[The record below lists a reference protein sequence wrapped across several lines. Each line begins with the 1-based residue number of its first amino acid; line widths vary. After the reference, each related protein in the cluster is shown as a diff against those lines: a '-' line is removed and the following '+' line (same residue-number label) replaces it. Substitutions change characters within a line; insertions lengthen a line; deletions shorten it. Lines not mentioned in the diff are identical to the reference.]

1 MAELAVPAVLEP
13 EQAGQHYA
21 DALQT
26 AVEACA
32 ADTAGQTCF
41 ICMDGNDEEGLVHGC
56 ACRGGAGFA
65 HVSCLARQAQVA
77 VERDDGGPGFARWH
91 TCGLCEQRYHGVVQC
106 ALGWACWRTYLGRS
120 EQAAP
125 RRYAMVHLGS
135 ALCEGGHDED
145 ALSVCE
151 TQLSMLQRDA
161 DASEEEILYVKSN
174 LANSYGGLKRHEEAL
189 GLRRELYARAV
200 ALGYR
205 ADRILHDAL
214 DLAISLT
221 NAGNRTE
228 ARSFIRE
235 QLPKARRALG
245 EEHEIVLRFRSTY
258 AHLISVF
265 TGVTRDDLDEAVTIL
280 AELDP
285 MTRRIYGPAHPFS
298 ATIQSH
304 LKHFGKRLVAFDT
317 VSLRFAVG
325 ARVYCSY
332 IGGRWAPGRVVTLHY
347 HEDDFDPG
355 YFVPYQVQ
363 LDNGECVFAPED
375 SDTYIREWH
384 APGPIAVPSEGDAII
399 TVPQGAGATLDFEST
414 DGRLFSIPVPADL
427 GAGDRFRVTVDSA
440 SNFIFASLLSGVP
453 VMKCGTPVTPF
464 WWQKGR

>member
-1 MAELAVPAVLEP
+1 M
-13 EQAGQHYA
+13 
-21 DALQT
+21 
-26 AVEACA
+26 
-32 ADTAGQTCF
+32 
-41 ICMDGNDEEGLVHGC
+41 
-56 ACRGGAGFA
+56 
-65 HVSCLARQAQVA
+65 
-77 VERDDGGPGFARWH
+77 
-91 TCGLCEQRYHGVVQC
+91 
-106 ALGWACWRTYLGRS
+106 
-120 EQAAP
+120 
-125 RRYAMVHLGS
+125 
-135 ALCEGGHDED
+135 
-145 ALSVCE
+145 CE

-228 ARSFIRE
+228 AKSFIRE

-245 EEHEIVLRFRSTY
+245 EEHEVVLRFRSTY

-304 LKHFGKRLVAFDT
+304 LKHRGRGSWRST
-317 VSLRFAVG
+317 PSPCVSPSARESIAPTSDG
-325 ARVYCSY
+325 ASMM
-332 IGGRWAPGRVVTLHY
+332 GWEEGRVLTHHY
-347 HEDDFDPG
+347 HEDGFDPG
-355 YFVPYQVQ
+355 YFVPYQVE
-363 LDNGECVFAPED
+363 LDNGLCVFRPKIV
-375 SDTYIREWH
+375 TTT
-384 APGPIAVPSEGDAII
+384 SENG
-399 TVPQGAGATLDFEST
+399 T
-414 DGRLFSIPVPADL
+414 RPVRSRCHPK
-427 GAGDRFRVTVDSA
+427 VT
-440 SNFIFASLLSGVP
+440 
-453 VMKCGTPVTPF
+453 
-464 WWQKGR
+464 R